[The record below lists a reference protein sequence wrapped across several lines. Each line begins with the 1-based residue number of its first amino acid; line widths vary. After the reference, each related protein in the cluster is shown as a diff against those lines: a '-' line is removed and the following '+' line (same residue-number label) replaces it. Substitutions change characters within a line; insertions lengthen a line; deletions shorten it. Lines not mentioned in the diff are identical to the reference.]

1 MLPNLSDLQEV
12 AKKYNLKI
20 IADAACALGSKFK
33 NKDHINFTNISV
45 FSLNGNKSFTA
56 GGGGIISKNNKK
68 FFLKAKS
75 LATNCKLND
84 YNYSG
89 IGFNLRI
96 TNLHA
101 SIALAQLTRFK
112 QIYNRKIK
120 ITQIYEKKLKKF
132 QFLPKNS
139 WCKNVLWFNAIILKK
154 GLPLLK
160 VVKYMNKKKVRCSNF
175 WKPLH
180 LQAPYK
186 KFKKEKLE
194 FTNKIWNKILV
205 LPSSSNIKLDDVI
218 KITKIINTIK

>member
-1 MLPNLSDLQEV
+1 M
-12 AKKYNLKI
+12 
-20 IADAACALGSKFK
+20 
-33 NKDHINFTNISV
+33 
-45 FSLNGNKSFTA
+45 
-56 GGGGIISKNNKK
+56 
-68 FFLKAKS
+68 
-75 LATNCKLND
+75 ATNCKLND

-180 LQAPYK
+180 LQDFYK

-194 FTNKIWNKILV
+194 LKNKIWNKILV